1 MTWDSQLYYPFEGML
16 QTFISLKSIAL
27 GWFEPANFGS
37 KGKHV
42 NHYTTEATSPP
53 ISEIRTSSPLP
64 VNTVSRM
71 PRYRIQHHT
80 QPNAQVIHFTE
91 NYIPPIQT
99 NSTDLLTTSFIST
112 ARCTFFQLLKNCKQH
127 TKVQIICNKG
137 TVHMK
142 YKQKQNHSL

>member
-1 MTWDSQLYYPFEGML
+1 
-16 QTFISLKSIAL
+16 
-27 GWFEPANFGS
+27 
-37 KGKHV
+37 
-42 NHYTTEATSPP
+42 
-53 ISEIRTSSPLP
+53 